1 MSERLKG
8 FTDEQKLSLFEYM
21 GEYKFNSSNMKGIE
35 EALKDMLTI
44 SQSEQAM
51 KTGLRLQDG
60 ENKTANIIA
69 VLKYVIVSLLGV
81 AGKIIFDILFSG
93 RLPV

>member
-1 MSERLKG
+1 MSDRLKG

-21 GEYKFNSSNMKGIE
+21 AVYEFNKKNMDGIQ
-35 EALKDMLTI
+35 EALGDMLSI
-44 SQSEQAM
+44 SQTEYEL
-51 KTGLRLQDG
+51 KNGPRLQDV